1 MESELT
7 IKFTVS
13 IILFSRY
20 TEFYRDVLHFIAISK
35 ICCLYRENKIMETV
49 NFLYLRCLIVNLR
62 EEQNI

>member
-35 ICCLYRENKIMETV
+35 ICCLYRENKVMETV
-49 NFLYLRCLIVNLR
+49 NFLRCLIVNLR